1 MSEKIRSGP
10 EIVTDTLFDKNLY
23 LFCIH
28 FGLPGPL
35 LDAPAASRR
44 VQSASRAP
52 PNSLGDASR
61 APILASRALRVLPN
75 GLRNRLGSIFDQI
88 LIDFDASRAPILA
101 SRALRVLPDGLRNRL
116 GYISDQILI
125 DDMASEPP
133 ESTNLS
139 RILPRSASETTN
151 VTWIWSR
158 SPKDNECIEYLA
170 SEQLGCWI
178 SDPRSSNPRYPPIN
192 THPQTI

>member
-1 MSEKIRSGP
+1 MRSGP
-10 EIVTDTLFDKNLY
+10 ETVTDTLFNKILY
-23 LFCIH
+23 LFCIP

-75 GLRNRLGSIFDQI
+75 GLRNRLG
-88 LIDFDASRAPILA
+88 
-101 SRALRVLPDGLRNRL
+101 
-116 GYISDQILI
+116 YISDQILI

-133 ESTNLS
+133 ESTNVS

-170 SEQLGCWI
+170 SEQLGSWI
-178 SDPRSSNPRYPPIN
+178 SDPRSPNPRYPPIN